1 MNAYWSSLPPAHL
14 LPREPLELLR
24 SRDGLRPYC
33 YNREPFAT
41 VMAQECKAWAVAGF
55 ENPAVDSVPAREG
68 WRCHGCKWLP
78 DDVRVIVTA

>member
-1 MNAYWSSLPPAHL
+1 MTQTNL
-14 LPREPLELLR
+14 
-24 SRDGLRPYC
+24 
-33 YNREPFAT
+33 FAT